1 MSNLRAR
8 WDTPEHERIE
18 QARVGEVPWKS
29 WGPYLSERQWGTVR
43 EDYSPHGDAWNYF
56 THDQARSRAYRW
68 GEDGIAGICDER
80 QRLCLALALWN
91 GADPILKERMFGL
104 SNGEG
109 NHGED
114 VKEYWFYLDSTP
126 THSYLRCLY
135 KYPQRAFPYDDLVA
149 TNARRGK
156 QDPEY
161 ELLDTGIFD
170 DDRYFDVVVEYA
182 KAADDDILM
191 LVTAHNRGPD
201 TATLHVLP
209 TLWFRNTWAWG
220 DPVAKPLLRA
230 VDAGAGL
237 AAAHATHPELGEWLF
252 SADASST
259 LLFCENETNTE
270 RLFGVPNASPYV
282 KDAVNEFVVGGHAD
296 AVNPERSGTK
306 VAAHHVLDVAPRSSA
321 SVRVRLT
328 SQRSLG
334 GAPEMDPLGDSFT
347 DVLSGRRDEADQFYA
362 TVIPATLEPDEAMVM
377 RQALAGMLWSKQYYE
392 YHVRA
397 WLREHG
403 VDSWNPN
410 APVSAAR
417 NVQWSHMV
425 AGDVISMPDK
435 WEYPWFAAW
444 DLAFHCVP
452 LALVDIDFAKQQVEL
467 LLKTRYLHPNGQIPA
482 YEWNFGDVNPP
493 VTAWAAFHVYEQEA
507 EIRGA
512 GDREFLARV
521 FHRLLTN
528 FTWWVNRKD
537 PSGRNLFQGGFLGL
551 DNIGIFDR
559 SATLPDGAALEQ
571 ADGTAW
577 MALYCQ
583 SMLQIALELARHDS
597 SYRDMAMKFFSHF
610 EWIAIAMNPPDADTP
625 LWDEEDGFYYDVL
638 RMPDGSTERVMVRSL
653 VGLLPLCAATVFDAD
668 IIERNVLLLGLLT
681 QSDRADARIGSYFFP
696 DAARALANLP
706 DQSPE
711 GRGMVSLVDE
721 RRLRRLLAVMLDEE
735 EFLGAHGIR
744 SISRRHL
751 AAPCVLD
758 WQGHHHSVGY
768 LPAES
773 DSFMFG
779 GNSNWR
785 GPVWF
790 PINLLIVR
798 ALAQLH
804 RYYGDRLKV
813 ECPTGSGREMN
824 LLEVANE
831 IETRLRTT
839 FTNGAGGRRP
849 VFGAS
854 EKFQNDPYW
863 HDLLLFYEYFNGD
876 TGAGIG
882 ASHQTGWT
890 GMVAL
895 LFSSGDPERLPVR
908 DGMSGHEAERD
919 QVRGAA
925 GADDLSGGDHDSVT
939 AV

>member
-1 MSNLRAR
+1 MSTVRAGR
-8 WDTPEHERIE
+8 DTPEHKRLE
-18 QARVGEVPWKS
+18 QARLGEVPWKS

-43 EDYSPHGDAWNYF
+43 EDYSANGDAWGYF
-56 THDQARSRAYRW
+56 SHDQARSRAYRW

-126 THSYLRCLY
+126 THSYLKCQY
-135 KYPQRAFPYDDLVA
+135 KYPQRTFPYSDLVS

-156 QDPEY
+156 QDAEY
-161 ELLDTGIFD
+161 ELLDTGVFD

-182 KAADDDILM
+182 KVAHDDIVM

-201 TATLHVLP
+201 AATLHVLP
-209 TLWFRNTWAWG
+209 TLWFRNTWSWG
-220 DPVAKPLLRA
+220 DTVAKPSLRV
-230 VDAGAGL
+230 VDAGTGI
-237 AAAHATHPELGEWLF
+237 AAAQATHPELGEWLLRV
-252 SADASST
+252 DASAT
-259 LLFCENETNTE
+259 LLFCENETNNE
-270 RLFGVPNASPYV
+270 RLFGVPNASPYP
-282 KDAVNEFVVGGHAD
+282 KDAVNGYIVDGHAD
-296 AVNPERSGTK
+296 AVNPHGSGTK
-306 VAAHHVLDVAPRSSA
+306 VAAHHVLNVAPGSSI

-328 SQRSLG
+328 ASRPGDS
-334 GAPEMDPLGDSFT
+334 AVPSADPLGVNFA
-347 DVLSGRRDEADQFYA
+347 DVLITRREEADQFYA
-362 TVIPATLEPDEAMVM
+362 TVIPAALRPDAAMVM

-392 YHVRA
+392 YHVRV

-410 APVSAAR
+410 APASSAR

-444 DLAFHCVP
+444 DLAFHCAP
-452 LALVDIDFAKQQVEL
+452 LALVDIDFAKEQVEL

-482 YEWNFGDVNPP
+482 YEWNFDDVNPP
-493 VTAWAAFHVYEQEA
+493 VTAWAALHVYEHEA
-507 EIRGA
+507 EIRGQ

-537 PSGRNLFQGGFLGL
+537 PAGRNLFQGGFLGL
-551 DNIGIFDR
+551 DNIGVFDR
-559 SATLPDGAALEQ
+559 SATLSGGVALEQ

-583 SMLQIALELARHDS
+583 SMLQIALELARNDS
-597 SYRDMAMKFFSHF
+597 SYLDMALKFFSHF
-610 EWIAIAMNPPDADTP
+610 EWIAIAMNPPDSDTP
-625 LWDEEDGFYYDVL
+625 LWDEQHGFYYDVI
-638 RMPDGSTERVMVRSL
+638 RMPDGSTVRVMVRSL
-653 VGLLPLCAATVFDAD
+653 VGLLPLCAATVFEPDM
-668 IIERNVLLLGLLT
+668 IERNALLLGLLT
-681 QSDRADARIGSYFFP
+681 QTDRAAAMMGSYVFP
-696 DAARALANLP
+696 DAASALAHLP
-706 DQSPE
+706 PQSPE
-711 GRGMVSLVDE
+711 GRGLVSLVDE

-751 AAPCVLD
+751 AAPCVFD
-758 WQGHHHSVGY
+758 WHGQQYSVGY

-790 PINLLIVR
+790 PINLVILR
-798 ALAQLH
+798 ALGQLH

-824 LLEVANE
+824 LLEVAGE
-831 IETRLRTT
+831 IARRLAST
-839 FTNGAGGRRP
+839 FTNDDSGRRP
-849 VFGAS
+849 VFGAD
-854 EKFQNDPYW
+854 ERFQNDPHW

-876 TGAGIG
+876 TGSGIG

-890 GMVAL
+890 GIVAL
-895 LFSSGDPERLPVR
+895 LFPLR
-908 DGMSGHEAERD
+908 DATHPPP
-919 QVRGAA
+919 RGTTAA
-925 GADDLSGGDHDSVT
+925 VQ
-939 AV
+939 